1 MHGADK
7 FSQVNLGETLLISA
21 RAQHGCSVLY
31 IQCIVEYLN
40 VFCIFWINL
49 YWYKV

>member
-1 MHGADK
+1 MHVADK

-21 RAQHGCSVLY
+21 QAQHGCLVLN
-31 IQCIVEYLN
+31 IQCIVEYLD

-49 YWYKV
+49 